1 MSRVEHIIP
10 TANGTQHKIIAESFF
25 DAVHGRQTSFYVLSR
40 PHPASPWTYLSE
52 RPHPDWRS
60 MSVDEYL
67 KNGRSEALNAVGS
80 AEVLKALIML
90 EELDARAL
98 DHEEQMRGA
107 RPGFA

>member
-10 TANGTQHKIIAESFF
+10 TTNGAQHKIIAESFI
-25 DAVHGRQTSFYVLSR
+25 DPVHGRQTSFYVLSR

-80 AEVLKALIML
+80 AEVMKALSML
-90 EELDARAL
+90 EKLDANAL
-98 DHEEQMRGA
+98 DQEERLPQRMRMTG
-107 RPGFA
+107 